1 MDTTTESLG
10 KRATETVG
18 ARQAA
23 NRSTNETSP
32 GR

>member
-10 KRATETVG
+10 ERATETVG
-18 ARQAA
+18 TRPAA
-23 NRSTNETSP
+23 NRCTNETSP